1 MGNSNLH
8 TNLRKSRKI
17 KTSWICGANSR
28 EFLSKVSRKVYHL
41 EQQSI
46 SMNKGVFLIVMLLIF
61 AVFLSSG
68 CVSTDFNNANAN
80 PIPTKTLIPLVDD
93 HPGVEATN
101 SPTPT
106 PTVTKTSTPTSTI
119 TKTSTPT
126 PTATK
131 TLTPTPTKT
140 ATTIIYYVNKES
152 GIVHKS
158 GCSYIKDPSN
168 YYTVTD
174 PSGYQKCSRCW
185 K

>member
-1 MGNSNLH
+1 
-8 TNLRKSRKI
+8 
-17 KTSWICGANSR
+17 
-28 EFLSKVSRKVYHL
+28 
-41 EQQSI
+41 
-46 SMNKGVFLIVMLLIF
+46 MNKGVYLIVILLIF

-68 CVSTDFNNANAN
+68 CISTDSNNANAN

-93 HPGVEATN
+93 PPVVEATN

-106 PTVTKTSTPTSTI
+106 PAVTQTSSPTSTI

-126 PTATK
+126 
-131 TLTPTPTKT
+131 KT
-140 ATTIIYYVNKES
+140 ATSIIYYVNKES
-152 GIVHKS
+152 GIVHKA

-185 K
+185 